1 MVKKNKLYKHHKS
14 KAFFYVRNFS
24 FVFLGIL
31 GVGLSIGIPT
41 YISSIQEQ
49 QISTEAKAQEKLEED
64 KQDTIEATE
73 EEDLL
78 SYN

>member
-1 MVKKNKLYKHHKS
+1 MTMKNKLYKHHKS
-14 KAFFYVRNFS
+14 KMFFYVRNFS

-64 KQDTIEATE
+64 KPETIETTE